1 MRRAILAAALTAV
14 SVLGVT
20 TAQAEPAAP
29 ADIDV
34 FTCLDGGGRPD
45 YSDADKGELTVDIK
59 ATCKG
64 GTHNGETVS

>member
-1 MRRAILAAALTAV
+1 MRRAILSAALAAV
-14 SVLGVT
+14 SVLGAT

-34 FTCLDGGGRPD
+34 FTCLDGGGDPD
-45 YSDADKGELTVDIK
+45 YGDADPGVLTVDIK

-64 GTHNGETVS
+64 GTHNGETIS

>member
-1 MRRAILAAALTAV
+1 MRTVILSVALAAV

-20 TAQAEPAAP
+20 TAQAGP

-34 FTCLDGGGRPD
+34 FTCVDGGGIPD
-45 YSDADKGELTVDIK
+45 YGDADKGELTVDIK

-64 GTHNGETVS
+64 GSHNGETVS